1 MATREEWNLLKSPV
15 PHVRPIETIW
25 SCNKPCCEPVCTR
38 LAFAQRHCA
47 GFLYRPHYY
56 NATVNS
62 TRGYNHSSLPAPL
75 RNSRENS
82 SRGITHT
89 AASRAGSFLHVGED
103 RGGGEIGWSVK
114 KSETT
119 SSSRCRKFSRRDSMQ
134 RGFEGKKKEGRV
146 SGKIIDIVSGRSSQS
161 YVRNVTFESLRERE
175 RESFTLA
182 GTKEQGKKK
191 MKRNETRFLS
201 RSVWF

>member
-1 MATREEWNLLKSPV
+1 M
-15 PHVRPIETIW
+15 
-25 SCNKPCCEPVCTR
+25 
-38 LAFAQRHCA
+38 
-47 GFLYRPHYY
+47 
-56 NATVNS
+56 
-62 TRGYNHSSLPAPL
+62 
-75 RNSRENS
+75 
-82 SRGITHT
+82 
-89 AASRAGSFLHVGED
+89 
-103 RGGGEIGWSVK
+103 K

-201 RSVWF
+201 RSV